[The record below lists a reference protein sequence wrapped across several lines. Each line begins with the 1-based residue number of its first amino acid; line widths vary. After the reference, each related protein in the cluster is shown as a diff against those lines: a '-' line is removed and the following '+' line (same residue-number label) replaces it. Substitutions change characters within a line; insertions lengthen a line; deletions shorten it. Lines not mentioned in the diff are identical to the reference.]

1 MDDSTRAFI
10 TDHRVARLATADREG
25 RPAVVPICYV
35 FDGASIYSP
44 IDEKP
49 KAVAASRLK
58 RVRNVEANP
67 HVSLIID
74 DYSEDWSEL
83 QWVLIT
89 GLAEIILPQLS
100 ADEHASA
107 VALLRNKYPQ
117 YHSMAIDER
126 MIIRI
131 TPTRIKRWGARSK
144 GRITDG
150 EPDSIRRADAAAE
163 RNFSGAQGD
172 LEPD

>member
-1 MDDSTRAFI
+1 MTLDIDDSTRAFI
-10 TDHRVARLATADREG
+10 TEHRVARLATADADG
-25 RPAVVPICYV
+25 RPAVVPICYA

-83 QWVLIT
+83 QWVLII
-89 GLAEIILPQLS
+89 GLAEIILPRLPD
-100 ADEHASA
+100 DE
-107 VALLRNKYPQ
+107 
-117 YHSMAIDER
+117 
-126 MIIRI
+126 
-131 TPTRIKRWGARSK
+131 
-144 GRITDG
+144 
-150 EPDSIRRADAAAE
+150 
-163 RNFSGAQGD
+163 
-172 LEPD
+172 